1 MIAHTFDPS
10 ILEAEAGEPVCVWG
24 QPDRHKLQDSHSCII
39 ERDSKN
45 TQIED
50 IAKAQRIKNNW
61 IPIEL

>member
-24 QPDRHKLQDSHSCII
+24 QPDLHKLQDSHSCII

-45 TQIED
+45 T
-50 IAKAQRIKNNW
+50 
-61 IPIEL
+61 